1 MSRIW
6 PSLGQKDS
14 AGNGTAPGTTTL
26 ASPPAPAT
34 APSGW
39 QPPPDADNGYLYGDG
54 YDEDQLPARYVARPV
69 RPIAQLAARVALW
82 GAVAVGALGGVLG
95 YLRSGQT
102 PEATDTGTVDEQA
115 GVPAPVAG
123 MAEVAV
129 REWLTASTENRD
141 RLNELFLQP
150 PPLDESDTSRI
161 QVLRATAIAG
171 SRLNTEGYWT
181 VTVAADVVE
190 SAGDEGPGSLPT
202 TWYVEIGITG
212 TTGGGLAA
220 VTVPAIVPPPVLS
233 EAAFAPHAPS
243 PGPPSSNDPIASRVE
258 EFLNALLAG
267 NGNPDDHMADGLH
280 IRAVTPAPFA
290 NVELVELSEQEI
302 TEGKSKGDVRVWAI
316 VQLSTNGGSVY
327 EAGYELKVRKEID
340 RWRIVAV
347 YGAPKVDPVEKGEG
361 DTVEAPGDAESGST
375 SSTEPTS
382 TTTSTVPTTAG
393 AGEVGSDAP

>member
-14 AGNGTAPGTTTL
+14 AANGTTTTL
-26 ASPPAPAT
+26 PAPAPIPAS
-34 APSGW
+34 APGPGGW
-39 QPPPDADNGYLYGDG
+39 QQPPPDPDYG
-54 YDEDQLPARYVARPV
+54 YDDDLPAARYVARPV

-82 GAVAVGALGGVLG
+82 GAVALGALGGILG
-95 YLRSGQT
+95 YVRSGRA
-102 PEATDTGTVDEQA
+102 PEVTETGTVDEEA

-123 MAEVAV
+123 LAEVAV
-129 REWLTASTENRD
+129 REWLTTSTENRD
-141 RLNELFLQP
+141 RLNELFLTP
-150 PPLDESDTSRI
+150 PPLDNSDTSRI
-161 QVLRATAIAG
+161 QVLRTTAIAG
-171 SRLNTEGYWT
+171 SRLNTAGYWT

-190 SAGDEGPGSLPT
+190 SAGEDGGPGALPT

-220 VTVPAIVPPPVLS
+220 LTVPAIVPPPTLS
-233 EAAFAPHAPS
+233 EAAFAPNAPS
-243 PGPPSSNDPIASRVE
+243 PGPPSSNDPIANRVE

-267 NGNPDDHMADGLH
+267 HGNPDDHMADGLH

-316 VQLSTNGGSVY
+316 VELSTNGGSVY

-347 YGAPKVDPVEKGEG
+347 YGAPKVDTVEPGEG
-361 DTVEAPGDAESGST
+361 GTVETPGSAESGST
-375 SSTEPTS
+375 TSTEPTS
-382 TTTSTVPTTAG
+382 TTTTVPTTAG